1 MQVPTMKP
9 CPASPNELSM
19 SAITPAR
26 AGSAQEIYVQLK
38 GLIMNFELYPGSR
51 VTETELAARFGV
63 SRTPV
68 REALQRLQLEGY
80 LTVRP
85 KQGCF
90 IREIDI
96 EEIDEHY
103 QVRIAL
109 EMCAV
114 ELACM
119 HMPDRALKELAR
131 QWDPAYQPS
140 EDPDVQAMA
149 DLDES
154 FHIALAEGSGNL
166 VLADYL
172 QRVNHSIHIIRRLDF
187 TDDMRVDLTYIE
199 HHAIC
204 QHLLKRDVVAAQQAL
219 TQHIRRSQQAAKTIT
234 LEQLSRARSRVRRA
248 GR

>member
-1 MQVPTMKP
+1 MTI
-9 CPASPNELSM
+9 
-19 SAITPAR
+19 ITKLR
-26 AGSAQEIYVQLK
+26 SGSAAEVYQQLK
-38 GLIMNFELYPGSR
+38 SQILSFELYPGSR
-51 VTETELAARFGV
+51 VTETELAAMFGV

-109 EMCAV
+109 ELCALEV
-114 ELACM
+114 ACT
-119 HMPDRALKELAR
+119 HMPDKAIRELAQ
-131 QWDPAYQPS
+131 QWNPLRAPKGKV
-140 EDPDVQAMA
+140 DVETMA
-149 DLDES
+149 GLDES
-154 FHIALAEGSGNL
+154 FHITLAEGGGNL

-172 QRVNHSIHIIRRLDF
+172 QKVNHAIHIIRRLDF
-187 TDDMRVDLTYIE
+187 TENQRVDVTYKE

-204 QHLLKRDVVAAQQAL
+204 QHLLKRDVVKAQQAL
-219 TQHIRRSQQAAKTIT
+219 TQHIRRSQQAAKAIT
-234 LEQLSRARSRVRRA
+234 LEQLSRAKSRGRRGVRERA
-248 GR
+248 AG

>member
-1 MQVPTMKP
+1 MTYCAPNGRAMTSNVPP
-9 CPASPNELSM
+9 RGR
-19 SAITPAR
+19 SADEVY
-26 AGSAQEIYVQLK
+26 SQLK
-38 GLIMNFELYPGSR
+38 VLIMSFELFPGSR
-51 VTETELAARFGV
+51 VTETDLAARFGV

-80 LTVRP
+80 LSVRP

-96 EEIDEHY
+96 EEVDEHY

-114 ELACM
+114 ELACTR
-119 HMPDRALKELAR
+119 MPDRALKDLAQ
-131 QWDPAYQPS
+131 QWDPARQPT
-140 EDPDVQAMA
+140 EKVEVELMA
-149 DLDES
+149 ERDEG

-172 QRVNHSIHIIRRLDF
+172 QRVNHSIHVIRRLDF
-187 TDDMRVDLTYIE
+187 TDDTRVDLTYKE

-204 QHLLKRDVVAAQQAL
+204 QHLLNRDVVAAQQAL
-219 TQHIRRSQQAAKTIT
+219 AQHIRRSQQAAKTIT
-234 LEQLSRARSRVRRA
+234 LEQLSRARSRARRA
-248 GR
+248 LRER

>member
-1 MQVPTMKP
+1 M
-9 CPASPNELSM
+9 
-19 SAITPAR
+19 
-26 AGSAQEIYVQLK
+26 
-38 GLIMNFELYPGSR
+38 
-51 VTETELAARFGV
+51 
-63 SRTPV
+63 
-68 REALQRLQLEGY
+68 
-80 LTVRP
+80 RP

-114 ELACM
+114 EMACT
-119 HMPDRALKELAR
+119 HMPDRALKDLAR
-131 QWDPAYQPS
+131 LWDPAYQPT
-140 EDPDVQAMA
+140 EDIDVETMA
-149 DLDES
+149 ARDEG

-172 QRVNHSIHIIRRLDF
+172 QRVNHSIHVIRRLDF
-187 TDDMRVDLTYIE
+187 TNDMRVDLTYKE

-204 QHLLKRDVVAAQQAL
+204 QHLIRRDVVAAQQAL
-219 TQHIRRSQQAAKTIT
+219 TQHIRRSQLAAKTIT

-248 GR
+248 LRER

>member
-1 MQVPTMKP
+1 
-9 CPASPNELSM
+9 M
-19 SAITPAR
+19 SADPPIR
-26 AGSAQEIYVQLK
+26 AGSAHEVYTRLK
-38 GLIMNFELYPGSR
+38 TLIMGFELYPGSR
-51 VTETELAARFGV
+51 VTETALAARFGV

-68 REALQRLQLEGY
+68 REALQRLQVEGY

-96 EEIDEHY
+96 EEIDAHY

-109 EMCAV
+109 ECCAI
-114 ELACM
+114 ELACT
-119 HMPDRALKELAR
+119 HMPERALKELAR

-140 EDPDVQAMA
+140 EEPDVETMA
-149 DLDES
+149 ARDED

-172 QRVNHSIHIIRRLDF
+172 QRVNQSIHIIRRLDF
-187 TDDMRVDLTYIE
+187 TSGMRVDLTYKE

-204 QHLLKRDVVAAQQAL
+204 QHLIRRDVVAAQQAL
-219 TQHIRRSQQAAKTIT
+219 TQHIRRSQLAAKTIT
-234 LEQLSRARSRVRRA
+234 LEQLSRARSLARRA
-248 GR
+248 PREA

>member
-1 MQVPTMKP
+1 
-9 CPASPNELSM
+9 M
-19 SAITPAR
+19 SAVVPR
-26 AGSAQEIYVQLK
+26 RPGSAQEIYFQLK
-38 GLIMNFELYPGSR
+38 TLIMGFELYPGSR
-51 VTETELAARFGV
+51 VTETELAERFGV

-109 EMCAV
+109 ELCAV
-114 ELACM
+114 ELACT

-131 QWDPAYQPS
+131 EWDPAYQPS
-140 EDPDVQAMA
+140 EDQDVETLSAR
-149 DLDES
+149 DEG
-154 FHIALAEGSGNL
+154 FHIALAEGGGNL

-172 QRVNHSIHIIRRLDF
+172 QRVNQSIHIIRRLDF
-187 TDDMRVDLTYIE
+187 TQNMRVDLTYKE

-204 QHLLKRDVVAAQQAL
+204 QHLIRRDAVAAQQAL
-219 TQHIRRSQQAAKTIT
+219 TQHIRRSQMAAKTIT
-234 LEQLSRARSRVRRA
+234 LEQLSRARSRVRRVA
-248 GR
+248 RA

>member
-1 MQVPTMKP
+1 MNAVIPV
-9 CPASPNELSM
+9 
-19 SAITPAR
+19 R
-26 AGSAQEIYVQLK
+26 AGSAQDVYLQLK
-38 GLIMNFELYPGSR
+38 TLIMGFELYPGSR
-51 VTETELAARFGV
+51 VTETELAQRFGV

-80 LTVRP
+80 VTVRP

-109 EMCAV
+109 EMCAI
-114 ELACM
+114 ELACTR
-119 HMPDRALKELAR
+119 MPERALKELAR
-131 QWDPAYQPS
+131 QWDPAYQPA
-140 EDPDVQAMA
+140 EEPDVESMSAR
-149 DLDES
+149 DEG

-172 QRVNHSIHIIRRLDF
+172 QRVNQSIHIIRRLDF
-187 TDDMRVDLTYIE
+187 TNNMRVDLTYKE

-204 QHLLKRDVVAAQQAL
+204 QHLIARDVVAAQQAM

-234 LEQLSRARSRVRRA
+234 LEQLSRARSRTRRA
-248 GR
+248 ARG

>member
-1 MQVPTMKP
+1 MNAV
-9 CPASPNELSM
+9 
-19 SAITPAR
+19 TPIR
-26 AGSAQEIYVQLK
+26 TGSAQEVYSQLK
-38 GLIMNFELYPGSR
+38 ILIMGFELYPGSR

-96 EEIDEHY
+96 EELDEHY

-109 EMCAV
+109 ELCAV
-114 ELACM
+114 ELACT

-131 QWDPAYQPS
+131 QWDPAHQPS
-140 EDPDVQAMA
+140 EEQDVETMA
-149 DLDES
+149 GRDEG

-187 TDDMRVDLTYIE
+187 TQNMRVDLTYKE

-204 QHLLKRDVVAAQQAL
+204 QHLVKRDAVAAQQAM
-219 TQHIRRSQQAAKTIT
+219 TQHIRRSQQAVKAIT
-234 LEQLSRARSRVRRA
+234 LEQLSRARSTARRSA
-248 GR
+248 RADAVLSPEAPA

>member
-1 MQVPTMKP
+1 MN
-9 CPASPNELSM
+9 SPL
-19 SAITPAR
+19 PVR
-26 AGSAQEIYVQLK
+26 AGSALEVYTQLK
-38 GLIMNFELYPGSR
+38 GLIMGFELYPGSR
-51 VTETELAARFGV
+51 VTETELAERFGV

-90 IREIDI
+90 IREVDI
-96 EEIDEHY
+96 GEIDEHY

-109 EMCAV
+109 ELCAI
-114 ELACM
+114 ELACT
-119 HMPDRALKELAR
+119 HMPDRALKDLAR

-140 EDPDVQAMA
+140 DEQDVETMSAR
-149 DLDES
+149 DES

-172 QRVNHSIHIIRRLDF
+172 QRINHSIHIIRRLDF
-187 TDDMRVDLTYIE
+187 TENTRVDVTYKE

-204 QHLLKRDVVAAQQAL
+204 QHLIRRDAVAAQQAM
-219 TQHIRRSQQAAKTIT
+219 TQHIRRSQQVAKTIT
-234 LEQLSRARSRVRRA
+234 LEQLSRARSKARRA
-248 GR
+248 SQAGA

>member
-1 MQVPTMKP
+1 MTGAPP
-9 CPASPNELSM
+9 L
-19 SAITPAR
+19 R
-26 AGSAQEIYVQLK
+26 AGSAQDVYQQLK
-38 GLIMNFELYPGSR
+38 SLIMGFELYPGSR
-51 VTETELAARFGV
+51 VTETELAQRFGV

-96 EEIDEHY
+96 QEIDEHY

-109 EMCAV
+109 EMCAI
-114 ELACM
+114 ELACT
-119 HMPDRALKELAR
+119 HMPDRALKDLAR
-131 QWDPAYQPS
+131 AWDPAYQPA
-140 EDPDVQAMA
+140 EEPDVEAMA
-149 DLDES
+149 ARDES

-172 QRVNHSIHIIRRLDF
+172 QRVNQSIHIIRRLDF
-187 TDDMRVDLTYIE
+187 TNDMRVDLTYKE

-204 QHLLKRDVVAAQQAL
+204 QHLIARDAVAAQQAM
-219 TQHIRRSQQAAKTIT
+219 TQHIRRSQQAAKTLT
-234 LEQLSRARSRVRRA
+234 LEQLSRARSRARRA
-248 GR
+248 ARG

>member
-1 MQVPTMKP
+1 
-9 CPASPNELSM
+9 M
-19 SAITPAR
+19 SSTTPAR
-26 AGSAQEIYVQLK
+26 AGSAQEIYSQLK
-38 GLIMNFELYPGSR
+38 ALIMSFELYPGSR
-51 VTETELAARFGV
+51 VTETELADRFKV

-96 EEIDEHY
+96 EEIDQHY

-114 ELACM
+114 ELACT

-131 QWDPAYQPS
+131 QWDPAYQPTD
-140 EDPDVQAMA
+140 EQDVQAMA
-149 DLDES
+149 ERDEG
-154 FHIALAEGSGNL
+154 FHIALAEGSGNF

-187 TDDMRVDLTYIE
+187 TKDMRVDLTYIE
-199 HHAIC
+199 HHAVC
-204 QHLLKRDVVAAQQAL
+204 QHLLKRDAIAAQQAL

-234 LEQLSRARSRVRRA
+234 LEQLSHARAKARQLQRDRSL
-248 GR
+248 G

>member
-1 MQVPTMKP
+1 MNSG
-9 CPASPNELSM
+9 SPIRN
-19 SAITPAR
+19 
-26 AGSAQEIYVQLK
+26 GSAQEVYGQLK
-38 GLIMNFELYPGSR
+38 TLIMGFELYPGSR

-96 EEIDEHY
+96 EEIDQHY

-109 EMCAV
+109 ELCAI
-114 ELACM
+114 ELACT
-119 HMPDRALKELAR
+119 HMPDRELKELAR
-131 QWDPAYQPS
+131 EWDPAYQPS
-140 EDPDVQAMA
+140 EEQDVEAMA
-149 DLDES
+149 ARDEG

-172 QRVNHSIHIIRRLDF
+172 QRVNHNIHIIRRLDF
-187 TDDMRVDLTYIE
+187 TEDMRVDLTYKE
-199 HHAIC
+199 HHGIC
-204 QHLLKRDVVAAQQAL
+204 QHLIARDVVAAQQAL
-219 TQHIRRSQQAAKTIT
+219 SQHIRRSQQAAKTIT
-234 LEQLSRARSRVRRA
+234 LEQLSRARSRARRPV
-248 GR
+248 

>member
-1 MQVPTMKP
+1 MNVLSN
-9 CPASPNELSM
+9 SPRVRTAE
-19 SAITPAR
+19 
-26 AGSAQEIYVQLK
+26 EVYHQLK
-38 GLIMNFELYPGSR
+38 TLIMSFELYPGTR
-51 VTETELAARFGV
+51 VTETELATRFGV

-114 ELACM
+114 EMACT
-119 HMPDRALKELAR
+119 HMPDRALKDLAR
-131 QWDPAYQPS
+131 LWDPAYQPT
-140 EDPDVQAMA
+140 EDIDVETMA
-149 DLDES
+149 ARDEG

-172 QRVNHSIHIIRRLDF
+172 QRVNHSIHVIRRLDF
-187 TDDMRVDLTYIE
+187 TNDMRVDLTYKE

-204 QHLLKRDVVAAQQAL
+204 QHLIRRDVVAAQQAL
-219 TQHIRRSQQAAKTIT
+219 TQHIRRSQLAAKTIT

-248 GR
+248 LRER

>member
-1 MQVPTMKP
+1 V
-9 CPASPNELSM
+9 
-19 SAITPAR
+19 R
-26 AGSAQEIYVQLK
+26 AMNAAHPVRPGSALEVYQQLK
-38 GLIMNFELYPGSR
+38 TLIMSFELYPGSR
-51 VTETELAARFGV
+51 VTETELAERFGV

-96 EEIDEHY
+96 AEIDEHY

-109 EMCAV
+109 EMCAI
-114 ELACM
+114 ELACT
-119 HMPDRALKELAR
+119 HMPERELKELAR
-131 QWDPAYQPS
+131 QWDPIYQPT
-140 EDPDVQAMA
+140 EDVDVETMSAR
-149 DLDES
+149 DES

-172 QRVNHSIHIIRRLDF
+172 QRVNQTIHIIRRLDF
-187 TDDMRVDLTYIE
+187 TNDMRVDLTYKE

-204 QHLLKRDVVAAQQAL
+204 QHLIKRDAVAAQQAM
-219 TQHIRRSQQAAKTIT
+219 TQHIRRSQQAARAIT

-248 GR
+248 QRVP

>member
-1 MQVPTMKP
+1 M
-9 CPASPNELSM
+9 A
-19 SAITPAR
+19 
-26 AGSAQEIYVQLK
+26 SAQDVYQQLK
-38 GLIMNFELYPGSR
+38 NLILGFELYPGSR
-51 VTETELAARFGV
+51 VTESELAARFGV

-80 LTVRP
+80 VTVRP

-90 IREIDI
+90 VREIDI

-103 QVRIAL
+103 VVRIAL
-109 EMCAV
+109 EMSAI
-114 ELACM
+114 ELAST

-140 EDPDVQAMA
+140 EDPDVETMA
-149 DLDES
+149 ARDEG

-172 QRVNHSIHIIRRLDF
+172 HRVNQSIHIIRRLDF
-187 TDDMRVDLTYIE
+187 TNDMRVDRTYKE

-204 QHLLKRDVVAAQQAL
+204 QHLIARDVVAAQQAM

-248 GR
+248 LRQPTP

>member
-1 MQVPTMKP
+1 MNAGIPV
-9 CPASPNELSM
+9 
-19 SAITPAR
+19 R
-26 AGSAQEIYVQLK
+26 AGSALDVYQQLK
-38 GLIMNFELYPGSR
+38 TLIMGFELYPGSR
-51 VTETELAARFGV
+51 VTETELADRFGV

-80 LTVRP
+80 VTVRP

-109 EMCAV
+109 EMCAI
-114 ELACM
+114 ELACTR
-119 HMPDRALKELAR
+119 MPERALKELAR
-131 QWDPAYQPS
+131 QWDPAYQPA
-140 EDPDVQAMA
+140 EEPDVETMS
-149 DLDES
+149 DRDEG

-172 QRVNHSIHIIRRLDF
+172 QRVNQSIHIIRRLDF
-187 TDDMRVDLTYIE
+187 TNNMRVDLTYKE

-204 QHLLKRDVVAAQQAL
+204 QHLIARDVVAAQQAM

-234 LEQLSRARSRVRRA
+234 LEQLSRARSRSRRA
-248 GR
+248 ARG

>member
-1 MQVPTMKP
+1 
-9 CPASPNELSM
+9 M
-19 SAITPAR
+19 SAVTPIR
-26 AGSAQEIYVQLK
+26 SGSAQEVYSQLK
-38 GLIMNFELYPGSR
+38 SLILGFELYPGSR

-114 ELACM
+114 ELACT

-131 QWDPAYQPS
+131 QWDPAYQPG
-140 EDPDVQAMA
+140 EEQDVETMA
-149 DLDES
+149 ERDEG

-187 TDDMRVDLTYIE
+187 TQNMRVDLTYKE

-204 QHLLKRDVVAAQQAL
+204 QHLIRRDVVAAQQAL
-219 TQHIRRSQQAAKTIT
+219 TQHIRRSQLAAKTIT
-234 LEQLSRARSRVRRA
+234 LEQLSRARSRARRA
-248 GR
+248 LQA

>member
-1 MQVPTMKP
+1 
-9 CPASPNELSM
+9 M
-19 SAITPAR
+19 SAVLPGR
-26 AGSAQEIYVQLK
+26 PGSAQEIYVQLK
-38 GLIMNFELYPGSR
+38 TLIMGFELYPGSR

-96 EEIDEHY
+96 QEIDEHY

-109 EMCAV
+109 ELCAV
-114 ELACM
+114 ELACT
-119 HMPDRALKELAR
+119 HMPDRALRELAR
-131 QWDPAYQPS
+131 EWDPAYQPS
-140 EDPDVQAMA
+140 EEQDVESLSAR
-149 DLDES
+149 DEG

-166 VLADYL
+166 VLADHL
-172 QRVNHSIHIIRRLDF
+172 QRVNQSIHIIRRLDF
-187 TDDMRVDLTYIE
+187 TQDMRVDLTYKE

-204 QHLLKRDVVAAQQAL
+204 QHLIRRDVVAAQQAL
-219 TQHIRRSQQAAKTIT
+219 TQHIRRSQMAAKTIT

-248 GR
+248 VRA

>member
-1 MQVPTMKP
+1 MTAIP
-9 CPASPNELSM
+9 PAK
-19 SAITPAR
+19 
-26 AGSAQEIYVQLK
+26 AGSAQETYSQLK
-38 GLIMNFELYPGSR
+38 SLIMSFELYPGSR
-51 VTETELAARFGV
+51 VTETELAERFGV

-96 EEIDEHY
+96 EEIDQHY
-103 QVRIAL
+103 QVRVAL

-114 ELACM
+114 ELACT

-131 QWDPAYQPS
+131 QWDPAYQPA
-140 EDPDVQAMA
+140 DDQDVEAMA
-149 DLDES
+149 ARDEG
-154 FHIALAEGSGNL
+154 FHIALAEGSGNF

-187 TDDMRVDLTYIE
+187 TEDMRVYLTYIE
-199 HHAIC
+199 HHAVC
-204 QHLLKRDVVAAQQAL
+204 QHLLKRDVVAAQQTL

-234 LEQLSRARSRVRRA
+234 LEQLSRARSKARQLQRGRPA
-248 GR
+248 G